1 MPAHRRTAAL
11 TAAALALSI
20 PLLTGCDAVSK
31 AVDCARLA
39 VEISND
45 VNDLQ
50 GALVGAAVNPDDADR
65 IIDTLDRDLTK
76 LDKRSDNADVGKAV
90 DNLQQAVDNVRT
102 ALDQGRKPDLSPVTA
117 ALGELTDVC
126 TPG

>member
-1 MPAHRRTAAL
+1 MAAAL

-20 PLLTGCDAVSK
+20 PLLTGCDSVRK

-50 GALVGAAVNPDDADR
+50 SALTATAVNPDDADR
-65 IIDTLDRDLTK
+65 IIDSLDRDLAK
-76 LDKRSDNADVGKAV
+76 LDKRTDNTDVGKAV

-102 ALDQGRKPDLSPVTA
+102 ALDRGEKPDLSPVA
-117 ALGELTDVC
+117 AAAGELTDVC